1 MRPASFSLSGSLR
14 VPVVAACLALA
25 LLAGCDSDQ
34 TTAPV
39 PAPPLS
45 KVVVSPDADTL
56 QVSQTRQFIAQAYD
70 TLNAIISAPF
80 TWTSS
85 NTAVFTVNT
94 SGIVTARAE
103 GAADLVVSSGGK
115 SDTAKVF
122 VYPDT
127 GWVLQPAGGSNLNG
141 VFFLP
146 DGRTGWA
153 VGDGGRIVATTDAGA
168 TWNTQIGFT
177 SNNLNAVWFTSASE
191 GWAVGD
197 ANTLLKYTNGTWARI
212 TVSIGVPLNDVCF
225 ATPDTG
231 WIAGDNGTIARTVN
245 GGDTWIKT
253 NLPSSFAFHSIAFA
267 GTKDGWAVGDGGTVA
282 GTHDR
287 GLTWFITPSLTAQ
300 PLKAVWRLDAATAIA
315 VGATGTVL
323 RTVTTPDSVAWQ
335 LVVPSAGAANQLEG
349 VWGVGPTLVYAVG
362 YNAGLGGT
370 ILRSDDGGATWETQA
385 SRTSNRLNDVHF
397 VDAQRGWAVGDG
409 GVIVHTAR
417 GGRQ

>member
-1 MRPASFSLSGSLR
+1 
-14 VPVVAACLALA
+14 VVAACLALA

-39 PAPPLS
+39 PGPPLS
-45 KVVVSPDADTL
+45 KVVVSPPADTL
-56 QVSQTRQFIAQAYD
+56 QITQSRQFVAQAYD
-70 TLNAIISAPF
+70 TLNAIVAAPF

-85 NTAVFTVNT
+85 NTSVFTVNA

-103 GAADLVVSSGGK
+103 GVADLVVSSSGK
-115 SDTAKVF
+115 SDTATVF

-127 GWVLQPAGGSNLNG
+127 GWVLQPVGGANLNG

-153 VGDGGRIVATTDAGA
+153 VGNGGRLVRTTDAGA
-168 TWNTQIGFT
+168 NWTSQTSFT

-191 GWAVGD
+191 GWAAGD

-212 TVSIGVPLNDVCF
+212 TVSIGENLNDICF

-231 WIAGDNGTIARTVN
+231 WIAAANGTIARTVN
-245 GGDTWIKT
+245 GGDTWIETK
-253 NLPSSFAFHSIAFA
+253 LPASFAFHSIAFA
-267 GTKDGWAVGDGGTVA
+267 GTRDGWAVGDGGTVF

-287 GLTWFITPSLTAQ
+287 GLTWFLVGSLTAQ
-300 PLKAVWRLDAATAIA
+300 PLKAVWRFDAATAIT
-315 VGATGTVL
+315 VGATGTVA

-349 VWGVGPTLVYAVG
+349 VWGIGPSLVYAVG
-362 YNAGLGGT
+362 FNASLGGT
-370 ILRSDDGGATWETQA
+370 ILRSDDGGVTWETQA
-385 SRTSNRLNDVHF
+385 ARTANRLNDVHF
-397 VDAQRGWAVGDG
+397 VDALRGWAVGDG